1 MKAGKA
7 IPESSSLEFSDKI
20 SANNFD
26 QIQKDHYA
34 EYFRIT
40 KLRKNSTLT
49 FVAIA
54 ITIHQKS
61 GEASFWYVINSS
73 FLFYKQKHVWQLE
86 EPFATITILKE
97 LGSTHRRFILLLQTK
112 ELISISHGSSTNS

>member
-20 SANNFD
+20 SANNFG

-61 GEASFWYVINSS
+61 GEASFW
-73 FLFYKQKHVWQLE
+73 
-86 EPFATITILKE
+86 
-97 LGSTHRRFILLLQTK
+97 
-112 ELISISHGSSTNS
+112 